1 MKECVFQYK
10 QNLIPQSEEDLELLA
25 SEFKFNQL
33 VRAKVYKINPLVE
46 PSVVQNNLLHAC
58 FKLVADNSDDPNMN
72 TKAKVKFAC
81 KVALDFRYQDRVA
94 VRPDGT
100 VVFEY
105 RSFKFS
111 DLQDMERLKIFERS
125 FDWLAEVAG
134 VDKETMI
141 TEAQSLMH
149 RRA

>member
-1 MKECVFQYK
+1 MKECIFQYR

-33 VRAKVYKINPLVE
+33 VRAKVYKINPVIE

-58 FKLVADNSDDPNMN
+58 FKLVADNSDNPNLN
-72 TKAKVKFAC
+72 TIAKIKFAC
-81 KVALDFRYQDRVA
+81 KVALDYRHQDRVA

-105 RSFKFS
+105 RSFSFA
-111 DLQDMERLKIFERS
+111 DLQDMERLKIFERA
-125 FDWLAEVAG
+125 FDWLAEISG
-134 VDKETMI
+134 IDKETMI
-141 TEAQSLMH
+141 AEAQSRMQ
-149 RRA
+149 RR